1 MDILAHVP
9 QERSSR
15 TWFMLF
21 PHSQRI
27 QDMEEQRVQ
36 RLCEAMHLSVEAERK
51 VLPVMSRCLD
61 AMMDAAES
69 VQPRTVSL
77 FTPQM

>member
-1 MDILAHVP
+1 
-9 QERSSR
+9 
-15 TWFMLF
+15 MLF
-21 PHSQRI
+21 PYSQRI